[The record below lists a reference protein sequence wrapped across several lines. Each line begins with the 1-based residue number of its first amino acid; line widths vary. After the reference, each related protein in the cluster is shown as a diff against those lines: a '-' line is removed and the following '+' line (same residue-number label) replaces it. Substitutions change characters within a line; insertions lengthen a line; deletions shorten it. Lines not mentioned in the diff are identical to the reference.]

1 MFPFQLGVPP
11 VAAPATRLLVIE
23 GDSIPAS
30 LSAPRA
36 FANLYRD
43 AHSDLAFYNFA
54 VAGDHISNVD
64 ARSGWSDK
72 MPTTNPTLTRWIYA
86 PFCGATDFSRSAI
99 RVWLLTSRRT
109 WTCCRVA
116 GTRGSRPSPS
126 RCLPRTTADFN
137 AFRAVFN
144 TTVRAG
150 TQYYDA
156 LCDFAADATMGPDSV
171 CPDSGTF
178 DPVWYSDGNRPAGSL
193 GLTQRIPTPMAEVDA
208 GAVAPEVPVTP
219 ATEVA
224 PGPDSTAEP
233 VTEVEA
239 KPEAPNGRSPRRNW
253 MKSSRRKRPELKG
266 SAEESASR
274 PMPSATSAKPRN

>member
-72 MPTTNPTLTRWIYA
+72 MPTTNPTFTRWIYA
-86 PFCGATDFSRSAI
+86 PFCGGNGFLTVSNPGLAAYIQTYLDMLQGRRNAGLKAI
-99 RVWLLTSRRT
+99 AFTL
-109 WTCCRVA
+109 
-116 GTRGSRPSPS
+116 
-126 RCLPRTTADFN
+126 LPRTTADFN

-178 DPVWYSDGNRPAGSL
+178 DPVWYSDGTHPTQAGHAL
-193 GLTQRIPTPMAEVDA
+193 LVPTFAT
-208 GAVAPEVPVTP
+208 AV
-219 ATEVA
+219 
-224 PGPDSTAEP
+224 
-233 VTEVEA
+233 
-239 KPEAPNGRSPRRNW
+239 
-253 MKSSRRKRPELKG
+253 SSI
-266 SAEESASR
+266 A
-274 PMPSATSAKPRN
+274 